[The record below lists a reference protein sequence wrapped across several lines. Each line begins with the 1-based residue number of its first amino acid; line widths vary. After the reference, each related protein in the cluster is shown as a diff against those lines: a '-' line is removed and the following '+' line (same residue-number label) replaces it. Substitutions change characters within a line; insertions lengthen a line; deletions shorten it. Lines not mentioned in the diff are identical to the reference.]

1 MTLASGTALGP
12 YQIEAPL
19 GAGGMGEVYRA
30 RDTRLDRIVAIKV
43 LPENVAADLELK
55 QRFEYEAR
63 VVASLSHPH
72 ICTLFDVG
80 EHEGRPFIAMELLE
94 GQVLSERISSQ
105 GVRIEQ
111 VVEWGLQVAEA
122 LAAAHAK
129 EIVHRDIKPGN
140 IFITTGGSAKVLDFG
155 LAKPSALESRQGT
168 QSGDHPTTLESPL
181 TTPGVALGTVA
192 YMSPEQV
199 YGEALDTRTN
209 LFSLGVELYELAT
222 GTLPFTG
229 RTSAALTDR
238 MLHGTVTPPGQMNAA
253 VPAELGRIIGKA
265 LERDRRLRYQTAS
278 DLRSDLARFKRDN
291 DSHPLQQVAPA
302 VRDGAESL
310 RIVHPWEA
318 VARDAREFAQHGAGI
333 MYWFR
338 VPVGGICFP
347 EGFRNALQPALEN
360 PRISKVRF
368 VLDSSAPASLEAW
381 TGLVIP
387 LLESWGTQNDRQIS
401 IEQDEEDGRVV
412 E

>member
-63 VVASLSHPH
+63 VVASLSHPN

-199 YGEALDTRTN
+199 YGEALDTRTD
-209 LFSLGVELYELAT
+209 LFSLGVVLYELAT

-238 MLHGTVTPPGQMNAA
+238 MLHGTVTPPG
-253 VPAELGRIIGKA
+253 
-265 LERDRRLRYQTAS
+265 
-278 DLRSDLARFKRDN
+278 
-291 DSHPLQQVAPA
+291 
-302 VRDGAESL
+302 
-310 RIVHPWEA
+310 
-318 VARDAREFAQHGAGI
+318 
-333 MYWFR
+333 
-338 VPVGGICFP
+338 
-347 EGFRNALQPALEN
+347 
-360 PRISKVRF
+360 
-368 VLDSSAPASLEAW
+368 
-381 TGLVIP
+381 
-387 LLESWGTQNDRQIS
+387 
-401 IEQDEEDGRVV
+401 
-412 E
+412 

>member
-199 YGEALDTRTN
+199 YGEALDTRTD
-209 LFSLGVELYELAT
+209 LFSLGVVLYELAT

-278 DLRSDLARFKRDN
+278 
-291 DSHPLQQVAPA
+291 
-302 VRDGAESL
+302 
-310 RIVHPWEA
+310 
-318 VARDAREFAQHGAGI
+318 
-333 MYWFR
+333 
-338 VPVGGICFP
+338 
-347 EGFRNALQPALEN
+347 
-360 PRISKVRF
+360 
-368 VLDSSAPASLEAW
+368 
-381 TGLVIP
+381 
-387 LLESWGTQNDRQIS
+387 
-401 IEQDEEDGRVV
+401 
-412 E
+412 